1 MIDDAKIVEF
11 VDFMYLTGKLKNIPR
26 TGWTQHDI
34 PNPESV
40 ADHSFRVAILALFLA
55 KDLGLDESK
64 VVKMAVIHDMAEA
77 VIGDIVTQKG
87 TTVLPNL
94 ESKLATERSALKTIL
109 SSIGA
114 EKFLELF
121 DEYSEKSTPEAQFVH
136 ELDKLEMAV
145 QAKEYELS
153 QGKDLSEFY
162 DSADQ
167 RIHLPEFRKMLDIIR
182 KKP

>member
-1 MIDDAKIVEF
+1 MINDAKIEEL
-11 VDFMYLTGKLKNIPR
+11 VDFMYLTGKLKSIPR

-40 ADHSFRVAILALFLA
+40 ADHSFRVAISALFLA
-55 KDLGLDESK
+55 KSLGLDENK

-87 TTVLPNL
+87 VNPLPNL
-94 ESKLATERSALKTIL
+94 DSKLSTERAALKNIL
-109 SSIGA
+109 ATMGA
-114 EKFLELF
+114 EEFLDLF
-121 DEYSEKSTPEAQFVH
+121 DEYSDKYTPEAQFVH

-145 QAKEYELS
+145 QAKEYEIS
-153 QGKDLSEFY
+153 TGKDLSEFY

-167 RIHLPEFRKMLDIIR
+167 RIHLPVLRKMLDIIR